1 MQIPFYSS
9 AEESPDPPSPP
20 PELPPELLPLETPP
34 PVAAGALLLGT
45 PAAVGAAVGVVA
57 ITITLGTACVA
68 PVMIFLPDFASSF
81 ILFSIFFKAL
91 NLAFNLIKNS

>member
-20 PELPPELLPLETPP
+20 PELPPELPLETPP
-34 PVAAGALLLGT
+34 PVPAGAPLLGD
-45 PAAVGAAVGVVA
+45 PPDAGAAVGVVV
-57 ITITLGTACVA
+57 ITITLGTVCVV
-68 PVMIFLPDFASSF
+68 PVTIFLPDFASSF
-81 ILFSIFFKAL
+81 ILFPMFFKAL